1 MSRSKSHSDKSSK
14 KKDVDKKSS
23 SSSLRSESSSQS
35 LKKDSRKEEVKD
47 RSSPSDS
54 SSASSHN
61 SAVNG
66 GSNGI
71 NTSNSTNT
79 TIITNGNPAAINGIN
94 NNAPTSN
101 FNDAHAKATQ
111 SNSIQQQ
118 QNIPTNSMLL
128 PSSAN
133 HNTPESSNWSGPDSA
148 TDGNG
153 TPQVVISPAGHALPG
168 STETMPQ
175 DLDVLGYASNGQSQQ
190 PRLSFERYGIDGI
203 KTPKRH
209 NSSRFEISEKR
220 ELVML
225 PDFTQVP
232 AKDRNDLF
240 FKKIEQCTVMFDFND
255 PSSDIIGKDIKQIA
269 LSELLDYFSTQNV
282 TITQQMYSVVV
293 SMFAKNI
300 FRHIPPPVNPIG
312 DIYDPDEDDP
322 ICEVAWPHM
331 QLVYDFFLKFIESS
345 DFNQDIAKR
354 YIDHKFVQ
362 NLIDLFD
369 SEDPRERDCLKTT
382 LHRIY
387 GKFLTL
393 RSFIRRAFNNVF
405 FRFLYE
411 TERFNG
417 IPELL
422 EILGSIINGFA
433 LPLKDEHKIFLSRVL
448 IPLHKVRSLGLYNS
462 QLSYCVVQFLEKD
475 PSLTEEVVMG
485 LLRYWPKVNSSKE
498 VLFLIEVEEFF
509 EVMEPHEFVKIQ
521 IPLFVQLAKC
531 ISSPHFQVA
540 ERALHFWSHEYF
552 CSLVAENSET
562 ILPIIFSA
570 LHENSTAHWNQAIHS
585 MIYNATKLFID
596 TNPVLYDHC
605 AILYRQSRET
615 AESREQLR
623 KECWQALEQQ
633 VQPEDTEMVA
643 TSPHPT
649 TAV

>member
-1 MSRSKSHSDKSSK
+1 MSRSKSHSDKNSK
-14 KKDVDKKSS
+14 KKDVEKKSS
-23 SSSLRSESSSQS
+23 TSSLRSESSSQS
-35 LKKDSRKEEVKD
+35 LKKDSRREEIKD
-47 RSSPSDS
+47 RSSSSDS
-54 SSASSHN
+54 SPASSQN
-61 SAVNG
+61 GSVNG
-66 GSNGI
+66 SNNGISNISNITSNGSSSV
-71 NTSNSTNT
+71 N
-79 TIITNGNPAAINGIN
+79 NGIN
-94 NNAPTSN
+94 NNASTST
-101 FNDAHAKATQ
+101 FNDVHATAAQ
-111 SNSIQQQ
+111 SNSTQQQ
-118 QNIPTNSMLL
+118 QDITSKSMLL
-128 PSSAN
+128 PSSVN
-133 HNTPESSNWSGPDSA
+133 NVTPESKNWSGADPEA
-148 TDGNG
+148 NGNG
-153 TPQVVISPAGHALPG
+153 VPQVIVSPTGHALPG

-282 TITQQMYSVVV
+282 VITQQMYSVVV
-293 SMFAKNI
+293 NMFAKNI

-354 YIDHKFVQ
+354 YIDYKFVQ

-531 ISSPHFQVA
+531 ISSSHFQVA

-623 KECWQALEQQ
+623 KECWKALEQQ
-633 VQPEDTEMVA
+633 VKLENTEMT
-643 TSPHPT
+643 TSGSHPT
-649 TAV
+649 AAV